1 MSEWKGK
8 CAALFGLQGVS
19 LPDGVDWKSVYEKKP
34 LGRNLLKNPA
44 PQGATLDQP
53 PPEPKLSEV
62 PPAPHQPA
70 LIPQGDYA
78 GWSTSAEEFH
88 YEEVRVPEGVVV
100 CYMPRF
106 SWFTLEQRVDLKA
119 EGLWDELLDH
129 FQPDIEIEDWYEES
143 QVHESIYQLQVQLL
157 GADGQTVIS
166 EHVCNPREDLENY
179 SHTWKQVSHTF
190 SSYGPG
196 VRYVHFLHK
205 VKNSFMVEVRSTL
218 VTGSSVKVKPSK
230 SGL

>member
-1 MSEWKGK
+1 MGAGPWKGK

-44 PQGATLDQP
+44 PQGTNVAPNPTL
-53 PPEPKLSEV
+53 
-62 PPAPHQPA
+62 A
-70 LIPQGDYA
+70 LRNLAVRSHAGDYA